1 MTIPSFPWFAE
12 VPNQEFGTSGFL
24 ENAARAAALPVNVRG
39 WWGEELIGKSSFLP
53 PVSLHARVYSPLLTG
68 RDPRERP
75 GYFNGTRYI
84 TNVAPVSENWV
95 SVEASKGFSY
105 SFTSNHDLG
114 LRGYNVT
121 DARLKELGFNPAQYL
136 ILDTNANQPAPLP
149 SHKMKSPVLAVCG
162 GRWDQWVY
170 AGYFI
175 GSQYGDPFATW
186 VQKATYKDSTS
197 GGPSWDTMW
206 YNLPNPGPDQI
217 ITPAWYTSNSGDRIQ
232 FILIPWNAGYSEW
245 YVDGFEYRYE
255 HRDYPTPYPQGLVR
269 KRNHFRHP
277 DGPLATLDGVDVSF
291 TTGGLTVKF
300 VRPYGGS
307 TIKMY
312 MITDSALAKN
322 NGNPFQEY
330 ILTGQTVGKV
340 AGGYT
345 VFKTTE
351 ISLAPD
357 VFYGGYV
364 RFFDS
369 LSVQCILHPETA
381 GNIWCYS

>member
-24 ENAARAAALPVNVRG
+24 ENAARAAGLPVNSRG
-39 WWGEELIGKSSFLP
+39 WWGEELIGKSSFRP
-53 PVSLHARVYSPLLTG
+53 PVSLHAMVYSPLLTG

-75 GYFNGTRYI
+75 GYFNGSRYI
-84 TNVAPVSENWV
+84 ASVAPVSENWV

-121 DARLKELGFNPAQYL
+121 DTRLKELGFNPAQYL

-149 SHKMKSPVLAVCG
+149 SHKMKSPVLCVCA

-170 AGYFI
+170 AGYYV
-175 GSQYGDPFATW
+175 GDQNGDPFATW
-186 VQKATYKDSTS
+186 VQKATYKDNA
-197 GGPSWDTMW
+197 GGGSSWNTMW

-232 FILIPWNAGYSEW
+232 FILIPWNAGYT
-245 YVDGFEYRYE
+245 EYTSTTIYGSNTG
-255 HRDYPTPYPQGLVR
+255 PVR
-269 KRNHFRHP
+269 KYSATRKHFRHP
-277 DGPLATLDGVDVSF
+277 DGPEATAAGVYVGFSDY
-291 TTGGLTVKF
+291 GLSVEF
-300 VRPYGGS
+300 ARPYAGS

-330 ILTGQTVGKV
+330 ILTGQTASKV

-351 ISLAPD
+351 IRPISSSWS
-357 VFYGGYV
+357 GGAM

>member
-24 ENAARAAALPVNVRG
+24 ENAARAAGLPVNSRG
-39 WWGEELIGKSSFLP
+39 WWGEELIGKSSFRP
-53 PVSLHARVYSPLLTG
+53 PVSLHAMVYSPYLTG
-68 RDPRERP
+68 RDPREQP

-84 TNVAPVSENWV
+84 TGVAPVSENWL

-149 SHKMKSPVLAVCG
+149 NHKMKSPVLAVCG

-170 AGYFI
+170 AGYYI
-175 GSQYGDPFATW
+175 GSQNGDPFATW
-186 VQKATYKDSTS
+186 VQKATYKDNAG
-197 GGPSWDTMW
+197 GGPSWNTMW

-232 FILIPWNAGYSEW
+232 FILIPWNAGYTE
-245 YVDGFEYRYE
+245 YTFEAISYSNGG
-255 HRDYPTPYPQGLVR
+255 PYWEGL
-269 KRNHFRHP
+269 KATRNHFRHP
-277 DGPLATLDGVDVSF
+277 DGLEATLAGVDVVF
-291 TTGGLTVKF
+291 TNGGLSVKF
-300 VRPYGGS
+300 VRPYAGS
-307 TIKMY
+307 TIKLY
-312 MITDSALAKN
+312 MITDDALAKN
-322 NGNPFQEY
+322 NGNPFREY
-330 ILTGQTVGKV
+330 ILTGQTASRV
-340 AGGYT
+340 AGGYKE
-345 VFKTTE
+345 FRTTE
-351 ISLAPD
+351 IRPNSGSWS
-357 VFYGGYV
+357 GGAM

>member
-39 WWGEELIGKSSFLP
+39 WWGEELIGKSSFRP
-53 PVSLHARVYSPLLTG
+53 PVSLHAMVYSPYLTG

-149 SHKMKSPVLAVCG
+149 SHKMKSPVLAVCA

-175 GSQYGDPFATW
+175 GSQNDDPFATW
-186 VQKATYKDSTS
+186 VQKATYKDSTA
-197 GGPSWDTMW
+197 GGPSWNTMW

-232 FILIPWNAGYSEW
+232 FILIPWNAGYTE
-245 YVDGFEYRYE
+245 YTFEAVSYSNSGPFWE
-255 HRDYPTPYPQGLVR
+255 GLKATR
-269 KRNHFRHP
+269 IHFRHP
-277 DGPLATLDGVDVSF
+277 DGPLATLEGVDVVF
-291 TTGGLTVKF
+291 TNYSLSVKF
-300 VRPYGGS
+300 VRPYAGS
-307 TIKMY
+307 TIKLY
-312 MITDSALAKN
+312 MITDDALAKN
-322 NGNPFQEY
+322 NGNPFREY
-330 ILTGQTVGKV
+330 ILTGQTASRVV
-340 AGGYT
+340 GGYKE
-345 VFKTTE
+345 VRTTE
-351 ISLAPD
+351 IRPNSSSW
-357 VFYGGYV
+357 YGGV
-364 RFFDS
+364 LRFFDS

-381 GNIWCYS
+381 GDIWCFS

>member
-24 ENAARAAALPVNVRG
+24 ENAARAAGLPVNSRG
-39 WWGEELIGKSSFLP
+39 WWGEELIGKSSFHP
-53 PVSLHARVYSPLLTG
+53 PVSLHARVYSPYLTG

-84 TNVAPVSENWV
+84 TDPAPVSENWV

-121 DARLKELGFNPAQYL
+121 DTRLKELGFNPAQYL

-149 SHKMKSPVLAVCG
+149 SHKMKSPVLCVCA
-162 GRWDQWVY
+162 GRWDQLVY
-170 AGYFI
+170 AGYYV
-175 GSQYGDPFATW
+175 GDQNGDPFATW
-186 VQKATYKDSTS
+186 VQKATYKDSTA

-217 ITPAWYTSNSGDRIQ
+217 ITPAWHTSNSGDRIQ
-232 FILIPWNAGYSEW
+232 FILIPWNAGYTE
-245 YVDGFEYRYE
+245 YTFEAVSYSNSGPFYE
-255 HRDYPTPYPQGLVR
+255 GL
-269 KRNHFRHP
+269 KATRNHFRHP
-277 DGPLATLDGVDVSF
+277 DGPEATLAGVSVVF
-291 TTGGLTVKF
+291 TNYDLSVKF
-300 VRPYGGS
+300 VRPYAGS
-307 TIKMY
+307 TIKLY
-312 MITDSALAKN
+312 MITDDALAKS
-322 NGNPFQEY
+322 NGNPFREY
-330 ILTGQTVGKV
+330 ILTGQTASKV
-340 AGGYT
+340 AGGYKE
-345 VFKTTE
+345 FKTTE
-351 ISLAPD
+351 IRPISIGSWS
-357 VFYGGYV
+357 GGAV

-381 GNIWCYS
+381 GGIWCYS

>member
-24 ENAARAAALPVNVRG
+24 ENAARAAGLPVNSRG
-39 WWGEELIGKSSFLP
+39 WWGEELIGKSSFRP
-53 PVSLHARVYSPLLTG
+53 PVSLHAMVYSPYLTG

-84 TNVAPVSENWV
+84 TSVAPVSENWL

-149 SHKMKSPVLAVCG
+149 NHKMKSPVLAVCG

-170 AGYFI
+170 AGYYI
-175 GSQYGDPFATW
+175 GSQNGDPFATW
-186 VQKATYKDSTS
+186 VQKATYKDNAA

-232 FILIPWNAGYSEW
+232 FILIPWNAGYT
-245 YVDGFEYRYE
+245 EYTYE
-255 HRDYPTPYPQGLVR
+255 AVSYSNSGPHMEGL
-269 KRNHFRHP
+269 KATRNHFRHP
-277 DGPLATLDGVDVSF
+277 DGPDATLAGVTVVF
-291 TTGGLTVKF
+291 TNEGLSVKF
-300 VRPYGGS
+300 VRPYAGS
-307 TIKMY
+307 TIKLY
-312 MITDSALAKN
+312 MINDDALAKN
-322 NGNPFQEY
+322 NGNPFREY
-330 ILTGQTVGKV
+330 ILTGQTASRV
-340 AGGYT
+340 AGGYKE
-345 VFKTTE
+345 FRTTE
-351 ISLAPD
+351 IRPISSSWS
-357 VFYGGYV
+357 GGAV

>member
-24 ENAARAAALPVNVRG
+24 ENAARAADLPVNVRG
-39 WWGEELIGKSSFLP
+39 WWGVELIGKSSFRP

-121 DARLKELGFNPAQYL
+121 DTRLKELGFNPAQYL

-149 SHKMKSPVLAVCG
+149 SHKMKSPVLAVCA

-175 GSQYGDPFATW
+175 GHQNGDPFATW
-186 VQKATYKDSTS
+186 VQKATYKDNAA
-197 GGPSWDTMW
+197 GGPSWNTMW

-232 FILIPWNAGYSEW
+232 FILIPWNAGYTE
-245 YVDGFEYRYE
+245 YTFEAISYSNG
-255 HRDYPTPYPQGLVR
+255 PYWEGL
-269 KRNHFRHP
+269 KATRNHFRHP
-277 DGPLATLDGVDVSF
+277 DGPEATLDGVDVVF
-291 TTGGLTVKF
+291 TNGGLSVKF
-300 VRPYGGS
+300 VRPYAGS
-307 TIKMY
+307 TIKLY

-330 ILTGQTVGKV
+330 ILTGQTASKVG
-340 AGGYT
+340 GGYT
-345 VFKTTE
+345 EFRTTE
-351 ISLAPD
+351 IRPSSSSWS
-357 VFYGGYV
+357 GGAV

-381 GNIWCYS
+381 GGIWCYS